1 MCEFHFQVLG
11 VNSYL
16 NVTPVL
22 IENKAREA
30 RKIAGV
36 ISIFYFVLNR
46 NSLINKSLISL
57 EVEHNC
63 DPFIWKAFWPSF
75 EGNELF
81 MVHMGHMSRMRS
93 CEVR

>member
-1 MCEFHFQVLG
+1 MWDPGSVFLFSAINFLKEDCLKVYFKFDHSFLVLKMDKSYTSEYVVIVFMCEFHFQVLG

-36 ISIFYFVLNR
+36 ISIFYYVLNR
-46 NSLINKSLISL
+46 NS
-57 EVEHNC
+57 
-63 DPFIWKAFWPSF
+63 
-75 EGNELF
+75 
-81 MVHMGHMSRMRS
+81 
-93 CEVR
+93 